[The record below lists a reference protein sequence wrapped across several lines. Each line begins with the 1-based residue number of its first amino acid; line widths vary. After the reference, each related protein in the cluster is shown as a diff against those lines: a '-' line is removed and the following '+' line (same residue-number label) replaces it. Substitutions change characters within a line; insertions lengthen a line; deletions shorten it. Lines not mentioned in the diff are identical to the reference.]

1 MYCRNCGEAMND
13 NQAVCLKCGVEAGTG
28 NSFCPNCGNA
38 VNPEAVFCVSCGVSL
53 KKADNKKTEN
63 LAGIKKRSIVS
74 CILLS
79 IITCGIYGIYW
90 FVCLTNDMNKAS
102 GNDNDTRGGIAYIL
116 GLVTCGIY
124 TCYWAYR
131 LGVKRDQLDGE
142 KGSSGILYLVLTLFG
157 FGIVAYC
164 LAQDALNKAVD
175 GNK

>member
-53 KKADNKKTEN
+53 KKAESKSTGN
-63 LAGIKKRSIVS
+63 LTGVQKRSIVT

-124 TCYWAYR
+124 TYYWAYR
-131 LGVKRDQLDGE
+131 LGVKRDQLSGE
-142 KGSSGILYLVLTLFG
+142 KGSSGILYLVLTFFG
-157 FGIVAYC
+157 LGIVAYC
-164 LAQDALNKAVD
+164 LAQDAINKSVD